1 MRNILKQTSY
11 VFLAQVLTRAI
22 GFFYVIYLARILG
35 VSDFGLYTVA
45 LAYFS
50 IISSIADFGFNRF
63 LIREV
68 AINKSKAP
76 EFLWTV
82 ILLRL
87 TLTSVLF
94 AVFSIFLYLLDV
106 DVLRVSLILLATLA
120 ILPQAVALTFDAIF
134 VAIQKLQFSAVSL
147 FISSLVTGILGF
159 ILVSKGFGPLGA
171 VTALILGQ
179 TAYFLVLL
187 IFLYKFKLLVFSKIN
202 LTLIRKAIMGSL
214 PYGVLAVLG
223 LLYFRI
229 DLLLLTYLKGN
240 FEAGIYGV
248 AYKFLEGIIFIPSAF
263 GTALF
268 PVMSKFQER
277 LIEEK
282 NVYTLY
288 LKSLVAMLV
297 LSLPVFLTFLLILPQ
312 IVNLFL
318 PQFQSSI
325 GVVQIL
331 ALTIPWLFMIVPQST
346 LLLASDKHISVVLI
360 ISVLNLLINVLGN
373 FLLIPHFSYYG
384 AAYMTV
390 LSDIIGFIVFY
401 VIIKKYYS

>member
-35 VSDFGLYTVA
+35 VLDFGLYTVA

-50 IISSIADFGFNRF
+50 IISSIADLGFNRF

-68 AINKSKAP
+68 ATKKSRAP
-76 EFLWTV
+76 ELLWTV

-87 TLTSVLF
+87 ILTSVLF
-94 AVFSIFLYLLDV
+94 VVFSIFLYLLDA

-147 FISSLVTGILGF
+147 LISSLVTSILGF
-159 ILVSKGFGPLGA
+159 ILVSKGFGPFGA

-179 TAYFLVLL
+179 IAYFLVLL
-187 IFLYKFKLLVFSKIN
+187 IFLYKFKLLIFSKVN
-202 LTLIRKAIMGSL
+202 LTLIRKAIKGSL
-214 PYGVLAVLG
+214 PYGLLAVLG

-248 AYKFLEGIIFIPSAF
+248 AYKFLEGIVFIPSAF

-268 PVMSKFQER
+268 PVMSKFQDR
-277 LIEEK
+277 LREEK
-282 NVYTLY
+282 NVYALY
-288 LKSLVAMLV
+288 LKSLVIMLI

-312 IVNLFL
+312 VVNLFL

-331 ALTIPWLFMIVPQST
+331 ALTIPWLFLIVPQTT
-346 LLLASDKHISVVLI
+346 LLLSSDKYISVVLI
-360 ISVLNLLINVLGN
+360 ISVFNLLINVLGN